1 MQHAP
6 LHRVIMWHWPCPA
19 ADWRPISSGVTG
31 ETYKEQWKEFP
42 AEWFHG
48 LTPSKHLA
56 RSWNKYDSSVNTYKV
71 KCGGTL
77 DMWESSGWIS
87 HLDPYGWFQ
96 WYCRFYL
103 GRRTTDD
110 SRQIA
115 RGLGVMGPGGR
126 FRNQLRPSEP
136 GGSSFPEPG
145 VVPEPDLLPEPGPE
159 QHQETSNKKLQ
170 SVAIRYDG
178 E

>member
-1 MQHAP
+1 MGSFGGTY
-6 LHRVIMWHWPCPA
+6 
-19 ADWRPISSGVTG
+19 WRPISSGVTG

-42 AEWFHG
+42 SEWFKG
-48 LTPSKHLA
+48 LNPSTHLA
-56 RSWNKYDSSVNTYKV
+56 RPWNKYDASVNTFGA

-87 HLDPYGWFQ
+87 NVDPYDWFQ

-110 SRQIA
+110 TRQIS

-126 FRNQLRPSEP
+126 FKNQLIGKVARAGAELGDRTISPVIRQALQHWGYERTRADADAYCRKKS
-136 GGSSFPEPG
+136 
-145 VVPEPDLLPEPGPE
+145 LPPC
-159 QHQETSNKKLQ
+159 K
-170 SVAIRYDG
+170 
-178 E
+178 